1 MPTRPIGRITFG
13 TPTRASVRRIV
24 NLAALQGLLWGVNT
38 MTIRILLIDEHKP
51 AREILARR
59 LAAMPGMDV
68 VGSTC
73 DGDQAIRE
81 IEGLNP
87 DVVLIDTKMKQAD
100 GMDICRRAL
109 AADQQTTVAVLTSY
123 LDPNERRLAYE
134 AGVNGYLLKD
144 VDTSNLTDWI
154 KLAVSNDQDDP
165 DDEPE

>member
-1 MPTRPIGRITFG
+1 
-13 TPTRASVRRIV
+13 
-24 NLAALQGLLWGVNT
+24 
-38 MTIRILLIDEHKP
+38 
-51 AREILARR
+51 
-59 LAAMPGMDV
+59 
-68 VGSTC
+68 
-73 DGDQAIRE
+73 
-81 IEGLNP
+81 
-87 DVVLIDTKMKQAD
+87 
-100 GMDICRRAL
+100 MDICRRAL